1 MTFVLESPAFV
12 TGDVLPQ
19 AQVYNGMGQT
29 GANLSPA
36 LVWKGAP
43 EGTRSFVVT
52 VYDPDAPTGSGWW
65 HWVVVNIPPQ
75 VTALPEG
82 AGSGKGGL
90 PEGALQIRTD
100 FGVPGYGGAAPPPGR
115 VHRYV
120 FTVYALDVPKLD
132 ITADA
137 SPALVGFM
145 IHHHQLGAAS
155 LTALYG
161 GSAR

>member
-1 MTFVLESPAFV
+1 MAFVLSSPDYVNGA
-12 TGDVLPQ
+12 TMRQ
-19 AQVYNGMGQT
+19 EQVYAGMGQS
-29 GANLSPA
+29 GKNLSPA
-36 LVWKGAP
+36 LHWHGAP
-43 EGTRSFVVT
+43 AGTKSFVLT
-52 VYDPDAPTGSGWW
+52 IFDPDAPTGSGWW
-65 HWVVVNIPPQ
+65 HWVVVNIPAS
-75 VTALPEG
+75 VSTLPEG
-82 AGSGKGGL
+82 AGSGKSGL
-90 PEGALQIRTD
+90 PEGALQVRTD

-132 ITADA
+132 VTADA